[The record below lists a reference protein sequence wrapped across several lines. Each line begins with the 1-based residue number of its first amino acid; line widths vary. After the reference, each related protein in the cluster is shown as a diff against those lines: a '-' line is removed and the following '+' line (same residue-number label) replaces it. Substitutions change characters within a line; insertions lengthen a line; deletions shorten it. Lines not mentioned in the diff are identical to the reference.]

1 MTLANP
7 VDAWDLWLES
17 EAQHIGVTDIL
28 VRLRRPVLGIWNTET
43 REVYIGEGMME
54 VHVEAVVAVGAGELE
69 IAEYFVVNSDD
80 LFGELRDAGGVS
92 FPSLVAGYGASSMEA
107 NLDYDQ
113 LTDGPPTAAIGL
125 PATTAASTKLGLPIS
140 SVVDL
145 SSDPDNDIK
154 SVFWSVDGK
163 PRANDFV
170 IPIGPHTLILEVE
183 DERGAYDFDEQ
194 VVNVA
199 PMSDCGLD

>member
-1 MTLANP
+1 
-7 VDAWDLWLES
+7 
-17 EAQHIGVTDIL
+17 
-28 VRLRRPVLGIWNTET
+28 
-43 REVYIGEGMME
+43 
-54 VHVEAVVAVGAGELE
+54 
-69 IAEYFVVNSDD
+69 
-80 LFGELRDAGGVS
+80 
-92 FPSLVAGYGASSMEA
+92 
-107 NLDYDQ
+107 
-113 LTDGPPTAAIGL
+113 
-125 PATTAASTKLGLPIS
+125 LGLPIS